1 MKLQYNFPKVRGG
14 SKAVWNFSE
23 NSSDL
28 VAEAFPKRDVFLSCP
43 RAIPAIITSSKRDL
57 KKAVKFRV
65 EQLSAFYQDNARL
78 LLRYK
83 IQRCNIVQ
91 RCNILLG
98 CNISLIKCKIL
109 LVSSKSLVA
118 HGQGNGKII
127 NLNICISDIARIG

>member
-1 MKLQYNFPKVRGG
+1 MG

-28 VAEAFPKRDVFLSCP
+28 VAGPFSKRDVFLSCP

-83 IQRCNIVQ
+83 LYRDARLYKDAIFYWDAIM
-91 RCNILLG
+91 I
-98 CNISLIKCKIL
+98 LIKCKIL
-109 LVSSKSLVA
+109 VVLTKSLEA

-127 NLNICISDIARIG
+127 NLNICISDIAKIG

>member
-1 MKLQYNFPKVRGG
+1 MLQILARYMVFFGLFPKKNLQHNFPKIRGG
-14 SKAVWNFSE
+14 WKVVWNFSE

-83 IQRCNIVQ
+83 IVQ
-91 RCNILLG
+91 RCNILL
-98 CNISLIKCKIL
+98 I
-109 LVSSKSLVA
+109 
-118 HGQGNGKII
+118 
-127 NLNICISDIARIG
+127 

>member
-1 MKLQYNFPKVRGG
+1 MG

-28 VAEAFPKRDVFLSCP
+28 VAGPFSKRDVFLSCP

-83 IQRCNIVQ
+83 LYRDATLYKDAIYTGMQYFTDKMQDPCGVNQEFGSTWTGQRQ
-91 RCNILLG
+91 DH
-98 CNISLIKCKIL
+98 
-109 LVSSKSLVA
+109 KSQYL
-118 HGQGNGKII
+118 HI
-127 NLNICISDIARIG
+127 